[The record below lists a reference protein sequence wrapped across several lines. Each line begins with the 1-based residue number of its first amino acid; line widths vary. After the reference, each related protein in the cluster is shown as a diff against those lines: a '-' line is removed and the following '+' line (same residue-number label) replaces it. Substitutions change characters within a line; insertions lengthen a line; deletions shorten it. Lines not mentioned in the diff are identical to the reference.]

1 MLPFDV
7 QKRLALKLKLNKI
20 DNCGIVAPILLN
32 EILAKQGLS
41 TKLVQGYSSL
51 SNETCWHVWVEVSK
65 CNALGPVEKLDIG
78 YTIACLQD
86 KEFLS
91 CQMILH
97 TNLVPGSKPPQKDTE
112 SVDSWEV
119 YQKDSKEFWKKQSI
133 KIQNFRAKVL
143 NEKWSL

>member
-1 MLPFDV
+1 MLPVDI

-51 SNETCWHVWVEVSK
+51 SNDTCWHVWVEVDK
-65 CNALGPVEKLDIG
+65 CTDKLDIG
-78 YTIACLQD
+78 YTIACIQD